1 MALLVVPAAEH
12 LEAYA
17 EALGRAWSPNTTR
30 PEQAQEELAALRAD
44 PVAFLRMGNDPDG
57 AGPPVTLPDGRT
69 VPRLPGLK
77 RWMWAD
83 GFCGSI
89 NLRWQKGTTALPPH
103 CLGHIGYA
111 VVPWRQREG
120 HATAALRE
128 LLPLARA
135 VGLPF
140 VELTTDPHNLAS
152 QRVIEANGGWLVERF
167 VKPAAFG
174 GTEALRY
181 RIDIG
186 A

>member
-1 MALLVVPAAEH
+1 MTRLVVPAPEH

-17 EALGRAWSPNTTR
+17 AALSRGWSPNTTR

-44 PVAFLRMGNDPDG
+44 PVAFLAMGDDPTG

-77 RWMWAD
+77 RWIWAD

-89 NLRWQKGTTALPPH
+89 NLRWQAGTTGLPPH

-120 HATAALRE
+120 HATAALRA

-152 QRVIEANGGWLVERF
+152 QRVIEANGGVLVERF
-167 VKPAAFG
+167 TKPAAFG
-174 GTEALRY
+174 GTEGLKY
-181 RIDIG
+181 RIDLPR
-186 A
+186 